1 VSFPMQIL
9 LVEDQESILTSL
21 TTLLEI
27 EGHQVYP
34 AVSEESVQKVLANR
48 TIDLILLDVYLQ
60 TKGGQ
65 EINGYQILDT
75 IRRKPEWRDIRVLMT
90 SGEDLREQAIEA
102 GADGFILKPYLP
114 DELVDLIQS
123 HLDELEP

>member
-1 VSFPMQIL
+1 MQIL
-9 LVEDQESILTSL
+9 LVEDQESILIPL

-27 EGHQVYP
+27 EGHQVYT
-34 AVSEESVQKVLANR
+34 ASSEESVQEVLANR
-48 TIDLILLDVYLQ
+48 TVDLILLDVYLQ
-60 TKGGQ
+60 TEGDQ
-65 EINGYQILDT
+65 QINGYQILDT
-75 IRRKPEWRDIRVLMT
+75 IRKKPEWREIRVLMT

-123 HLDELEP
+123 HLDELEG